1 MKKFIIIALSIA
13 LFTVFNVNTT
23 SAQVSG
29 HRGGWLLVKS
39 DLMSPLMDWGA
50 NVQLEFV
57 AFRKMTFTL
66 DYNYQNKD
74 VRGNYAHMF
83 KFRDVVYANNLSGS
97 TDRSMAHGL
106 MLGFRRYMNRALP
119 APNGFYMYAK
129 AGAAGIFSKGEF
141 SITERSFGGIGS
153 TGETKK
159 YKYSYGPM
167 LGVKFEYGYGYQ
179 FIFFKRM
186 VLDVSVGVNLAF
198 ISGAGY
204 TDVDLDGENVNFDT
218 EGAAFPY
225 AGNVMNWGFSMG
237 NLNGSSNLVFAQ
249 GFNIHLSLGIL
260 AP

>member
-1 MKKFIIIALSIA
+1 MQKLIIALSIA
-13 LFTVFNVNTT
+13 LLAIVNVNTT

-39 DLMSPLMDWGA
+39 DLVTPLMDWGA

-57 AFRKMTFTL
+57 AFRKMSFTI
-66 DYNYQNKD
+66 DYNYQNKN

-83 KFRDVVYANNLSGS
+83 KYRDVVYANNLRSS
-97 TDRSMAHGL
+97 TDRSMAHGI
-106 MLGFRRYMNRALP
+106 MLGIRRYMNRALP

-129 AGAAGIFSKGEF
+129 GGAAGIFSKGEF
-141 SITERSFGGIGS
+141 SIAERSSGGNIG
-153 TGETKK
+153 EIKK

-167 LGVKFEYGYGYQ
+167 LGIKFEYGYGYQ

-186 VLDVSVGVNLAF
+186 VLDVSVGVNIAF

-204 TDVDLDGENVNFDT
+204 TDVDVDGENVTFDN

-225 AGNVMNWGFSMG
+225 AGNVLNWGFGMG
-237 NLNGSSNLVFAQ
+237 NLNGTSNLVFAQ
-249 GFNIHLSLGIL
+249 GFNIHLSLGVL